1 MNLIELQARLKEIS
15 DYNKAIYGLFRKL
28 KEHKEEIL
36 ELNKDQLFNKHVGAD
51 NVILGYYSNNRDPEQ
66 YDGPG
71 PPKEPGQPFTMI
83 DTGLF
88 KSGLRI
94 EFYYRHIS
102 IRSEYHYQD
111 LDSNPFF
118 NTTEFYGLTEENF
131 ELFVEQHVKPLLLE
145 WMRETLSG
153 ANPNVASAGTI

>member
-1 MNLIELQARLKEIS
+1 MDLLELTERLKAIS
-15 DYNKAIYGLFRKL
+15 DYNKAVYGLFHKL
-28 KEHKEEIL
+28 KEHKEVIL
-36 ELNKDQLFNKHVGAD
+36 EMNKDQLFNKHIGSD

-71 PPKEPGQPFTMI
+71 PAKEPGQPFTMI

-102 IRSEYHYQD
+102 IRSDYHYQD

-118 NTTEFYGLTEENF
+118 NTSQFYGLTEENF
-131 ELFVEQHVKPLLLE
+131 EIFVEEYAKPYLLQ
-145 WMRETLSG
+145 WMREVLSG
-153 ANPNVASAGTI
+153 SDPNTASAGTV